1 MISILREC
9 ENLIILI
16 ERSTVFFSIGL
27 QTYSMVERKKVFF
40 IFLQNLFSLTCE
52 MRVKI
57 ENIEFE
63 RLKDQYGFSRF
74 SPSLNRFSIERE
86 LDDLAAVWVG
96 RNAKCSQQQKFI
108 FHFSKFHDIPNLIR
122 LCVTT
127 ADNKLFEGS
136 YNTCSVY
143 KF

>member
-1 MISILREC
+1 MYDIDFARMREFNYFNWTKYSI
-9 ENLIILI
+9 
-16 ERSTVFFSIGL
+16 FSIGL

-40 IFLQNLFSLTCE
+40 TFLQNLFSLTCGIE
-52 MRVKI
+52 S
-57 ENIEFE
+57 ENIVFE

-74 SPSLNRFSIERE
+74 SPSLNRFSIVERE
-86 LDDLAAVWVG
+86 LDDLAAVGW
-96 RNAKCSQQQKFI
+96 AKCSQQQKFI

-143 KF
+143 KFW